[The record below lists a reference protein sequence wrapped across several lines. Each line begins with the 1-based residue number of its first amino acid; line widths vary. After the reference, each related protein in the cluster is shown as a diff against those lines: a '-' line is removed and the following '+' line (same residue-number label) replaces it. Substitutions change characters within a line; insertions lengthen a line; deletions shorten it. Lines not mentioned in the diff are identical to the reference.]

1 MKGAFLSTS
10 VVNFSKELNQEQWE
24 AVQATTGPVL
34 ILAGAGS
41 GKTRALTYRIA
52 YLVATELAHPS
63 EILAVT
69 FTNKAAKEMLERTT
83 NLLSKIGATKN
94 HPEPLWI
101 STFHSSCVRI
111 LRRHAQAMA
120 LQPGFAIYDDGD
132 QLSVIKKVCQ
142 NLNIND
148 KIFPPKSF
156 QFQINQAKNQYIAP
170 SEMKKQRR
178 HAFDER
184 VADVYSG
191 YEQEMLRS
199 NALDFGD
206 LLFKTV
212 KLFET
217 HPEILEL
224 YQNRFKFIMIDE
236 YQDTN
241 RVQYLLV
248 KLLSQKFKNLCVVGD
263 EDQSIYSWRGA
274 DITNILNFEHDF
286 PDAKIIKLEQNY
298 RSTKNIVEA
307 ASHVIRKN
315 SERKDKSL
323 WTENDAGEPISIR
336 EESNEHEEA
345 RSVVREIQALSR
357 DDQKSF
363 NEFAVFYRTNAQS
376 RVFEDQL
383 RGHQVPY
390 KLIGGMKFYER
401 AEIKDVISYL
411 KLIVNPKDS
420 VSLKRIINTP
430 TRGIGKTTVEKLE
443 DHAASI
449 QTSLYDG
456 ILPAL
461 QEKILDRGA
470 LRKVLEF
477 YEMLSKLI
485 ESQQNVTPREA
496 YHAILDATQYVNKL
510 KAEDNPEAQ
519 SRIENLEEFDSA
531 LTEFER
537 ERGDEATLV
546 TFLEEMALVT
556 DADKH
561 NIEQVNAVTLMTLHV
576 SKGLEFPV
584 VFIVGLEEG
593 LFPSGRSLAELGNDS
608 SEEERRLFYVGM
620 TRAREKLYLSYA
632 RMRTVWGSEQMN
644 PPSRFLSEIPDTY
657 IKRSTRLKVPTLGS
671 HFSWRS
677 AQTETLHADDFESEH
692 QQTSPQKAKSDETY
706 FDQFHDVDMDGDM
719 DDELAK
725 GMHVRHPSYGVGII
739 HGLEGKGET
748 QKVTILFP
756 GNSLKKFVVKF
767 ARLERV

>member
-1 MKGAFLSTS
+1 LSNPT
-10 VVNFSKELNQEQWE
+10 VNFSKELNSEQWE

-52 YLVATELAHPS
+52 YLVATNLAHTS

-83 NLLSKIGATKN
+83 QLLNKIGAR
-94 HPEPLWI
+94 PAQSEPLWI

-111 LRRHAQAMA
+111 LRRHAVAIGYQT
-120 LQPGFAIYDDGD
+120 GFAIYDDGD
-132 QLSVIKKVCQ
+132 QLSVVKKVCKE
-142 NLNIND
+142 LNIND

-156 QFQINQAKNQYIAP
+156 QFQINQAKNQYLQA

-178 HAFDER
+178 HSFDER
-184 VADVYSG
+184 VADVYAL
-191 YEQEMLRS
+191 YEAEMQRS
-199 NALDFGD
+199 NAMDFGD

-212 KLFET
+212 KLFES
-217 HPEILEL
+217 HPEVLAQ
-224 YQNRFKFIMIDE
+224 YQERFKFIMVDE

-248 KLLSQKFKNLCVVGD
+248 KLLASRYGNLCVVGD

-274 DITNILNFEHDF
+274 DISNILGFEKDF
-286 PDAKIIKLEQNY
+286 PNAKIIKLEQNY

-315 SERKDKSL
+315 SERKDKTL
-323 WTENDAGEPISIR
+323 WTDNDPGELITIR
-336 EESNEHEEA
+336 EEINEHEEA
-345 RSVVREIQALSR
+345 RSLVREIQALAR
-357 DDQKSF
+357 DEQKAY

-376 RVFEDQL
+376 RVLEDQM
-383 RGHQVPY
+383 RSNQVPY
-390 KLIGGMKFYER
+390 KLVGGMKFYER
-401 AEIKDVISYL
+401 AEIKDMLAYL
-411 KLIVNPKDS
+411 KLIVNPKDT
-420 VSLKRIINTP
+420 VSLKRVINVP
-430 TRGIGKTTVEKLE
+430 TRGIGKTTIEKLE
-443 DHAASI
+443 EFASAK
-449 QTSLYDG
+449 QLSLYDG

-470 LRKVLEF
+470 LRKVLDF
-477 YEMLSKLI
+477 YEMLAKLI
-485 ESQQNVTPREA
+485 ENQKDTKPRDA

-510 KAEDNPEAQ
+510 RAEDNPEAQ
-519 SRIENLEEFDSA
+519 ARIENLEEFDSA

-537 ERGDEATLV
+537 ERGDEATLL

-561 NIEQVNAVTLMTLHV
+561 NVEQNNAVTLMTLHV

-593 LFPSGRSLAELGNDS
+593 LFPSGRSMAELGDDS

-620 TRAREKLYLSYA
+620 TRARQRLYLSYA
-632 RMRTVWGSEQMN
+632 RTRTVWGNEQSN
-644 PPSRFLSEIPDTY
+644 PPSRFVSEIPQEY
-657 IKRSTRLKVPTLGS
+657 IKRTSRMKTPDVSRSGGL
-671 HFSWRS
+671 SWRKRAES
-677 AQTETLHADDFESEH
+677 SSDDEDFASTPRFDDFDNADANGDSESENL
-692 QQTSPQKAKSDETY
+692 K
-706 FDQFHDVDMDGDM
+706 
-719 DDELAK
+719 K
-725 GMHVRHPSYGVGII
+725 GMRVRHPSYGVGVI
-739 HGLEGKGET
+739 HLLEGRGED

-756 GNSLKKFVVKF
+756 NNSLKKFVVKF
-767 ARLERV
+767 ARLERA